1 MDKTTL
7 IILLLLIIIIALLH
21 QNDNSEI
28 SRGLDNTLDGIKN
41 NNYYQDVK
49 QGLDSTLEEIE
60 SNQYYQNARKGLNN
74 TIDKIEDGISSI
86 YNKEAFNNSF
96 ADTSNRIA
104 ANMMLNTN
112 INIDT
117 LPTGKG
123 DHPVELISNNPPYV
137 QIRAK
142 KNDNFLTVTDIN
154 GFKEGDMI
162 ILNPNQNN
170 SEMNFITGMGN
181 NILRLKYPLKHLH
194 LPNETVYNKYNNS
207 ISNNKIPFYKKP
219 GFGIIKQE
227 SRDVAFRPEEETW
240 NYNITG
246 EIMQ

>member
-21 QNDNSEI
+21 KNDNSEK
-28 SRGLDNTLDGIKN
+28 SKSLDNTLDEIKN
-41 NNYYQDVK
+41 NKYYQDVK
-49 QGLDSTLEEIE
+49 LDLDNSIEEIE
-60 SNQYYQNARKGLNN
+60 SNQYYQDVRRGLNK
-74 TIDKIEDGISSI
+74 TLDKINNGISNM
-86 YNKEAFNNSF
+86 YNKEEFNNRF
-96 ADTSNRIA
+96 ADNSNRIA
-104 ANMMLNTN
+104 ANMMMNNN

-117 LPTGKG
+117 LPSGQG
-123 DHPVELISNNPPYV
+123 DHSVELISNNPPYV
-137 QIRAK
+137 QIKAK
-142 KNDNFLTVTDIN
+142 KNDKFLTITDIN

-181 NILRLKYPLKHLH
+181 NILRLKYALKHQH
-194 LPNETVYNKYNNS
+194 LPNEPVYNKYNNS
-207 ISNNKIPFYKKP
+207 IKNNIIPFYKKP